1 MPRKKTRPRALMN
14 RPVKAPRRRSPR
26 ATGPAPAAAIVEPG
40 APAAAAPDSTGEDA
54 PAADTASPSGPPQP
68 RIVGLGASAGGLAAL
83 EQFFRNVKPD
93 TGVAWVVVQHLDP
106 EHASVLVELLQ
117 RVTAIP
123 VSEVVD
129 GVPLVVDNVYVIP
142 PNREMEVLDSALL
155 LTMPTAPRGRRMAI
169 DAFFRSL
176 ADERGADA
184 VGVVL
189 SGTGSDGALGLKAI
203 HQAGGLCLV
212 QDRASARFDGMPA
225 AARAAVGTSLVA
237 PAELLPAIL
246 VKALGLAGTRPRPA
260 KGTSEVG
267 LLRVLTVLRS
277 ATGRD
282 FSQYKRSSVLR
293 RIERRMAANGLA
305 DVEAYARFLREQPA
319 EMKTLLQE
327 LLINVTRFFRDPE
340 AFAALQAGVLASLID
355 GKAEGEPVRVWVG
368 GCASGEEA
376 YSIAILLRE
385 LVEKAPREVKV
396 QIYATDL
403 DDEAIAVARAGI
415 YPASIAADVPPER
428 LRRFFVRE
436 DAGYRIR
443 KEIREQVVFAV
454 QDLIKDPP
462 FTRLDLVSCR
472 NVFIY
477 LEPEL
482 QHRILTLFHYALRP
496 GGTLFLSP
504 AEGVGE
510 QSSLFTP
517 IDRKWRLFR
526 AQRSGVAAR
535 AMLTSGLTW
544 FRTPAGGEGLKK
556 APQVDYAELARRQLL
571 QHFAPASVLVDS
583 SGGILYVHGETGHF
597 LRPAPGHPTLD
608 VVEMAREGLQGPI
621 REALQRARTK
631 GEPVHRTGV
640 KGSRQGRPQQV
651 DLTVRPI
658 AAAKAPPGLLLVTFQ
673 EPAQSA
679 KAVPAKRA
687 ARLPVQ
693 PRLAESARVQAL
705 TRELA
710 YSRESLQATIEE
722 QQTSQEELQSTNE
735 EMQSTNEEVQASN
748 EELETAKEEL
758 QSVNEE
764 LTTVNAELQ
773 AKVDQLT
780 WIQDDMKNLFDATNV
795 GTVFLDEALRIKRF
809 TREAARIYRLG
820 PADTGRPL
828 ADIKSNLVGQDLLAE
843 ARAVL
848 DDLVPV
854 ERQVKSLDGAWYLAR
869 LLPYRTTENAIRGVV
884 MTFTDISER
893 IAAEALARLERELA
907 ERIVEATREPL
918 LVLDGGLRVVSAN
931 GAFHATFATRPE
943 TTVGRHVYE
952 LADRRWDLP
961 SLRQLLEQV
970 LPRDQAFEGFAV
982 TETSPDGTVT
992 RRLMDGRR
1000 IGGGDGSTALIL
1012 LAFRH

>member
-1 MPRKKTRPRALMN
+1 MSRKKTRPRAPKN
-14 RPVKAPRRRSPR
+14 PAVKATRRRPAR
-26 ATGPAPAAAIVEPG
+26 ATGQAPAAAIVDPR
-40 APAAAAPDSTGEDA
+40 APTSAAAPDSTSDDA
-54 PAADTASPSGPPQP
+54 PAADTASPSRSPQP

-129 GVPLVVDNVYVIP
+129 GVPLMVDNVYVIP
-142 PNREMEVLDSALL
+142 PNREMEVIDSLLL

-169 DAFFRSL
+169 DVFFRSL

-184 VGVVL
+184 VAVVL

-225 AARAAVGTSLVA
+225 AARAAVGSSLVG
-237 PAELLPAIL
+237 PAEALPAIL
-246 VKALGLAGTRPRPA
+246 VKALGQAGTRPRPA
-260 KGTSEVG
+260 TGTSEVG

-282 FSQYKRSSVLR
+282 FTQYKRRSVLR
-293 RIERRMAANGLA
+293 RIERRMAANGLS

-355 GKAEGEPVRVWVG
+355 GKAEGEPLRVWVG

-385 LVEKAPREVKV
+385 LVEKAPRKVKV
-396 QIYATDL
+396 QIYSTDL
-403 DDEAIAVARAGI
+403 DDEAIAMARAGI

-436 DAGYRIR
+436 DAGYRIC

-462 FTRLDLVSCR
+462 FTGLDLVSCR

-526 AQRSGVAAR
+526 AQRSGASAR

-544 FRTPAGGEGLKK
+544 FRTPAGGERPQK
-556 APQVDYAELARRQLL
+556 APQLDFAELARRQLL

-583 SGGILYVHGETGHF
+583 NGGILYVHGETGHF

-621 REALQRARTK
+621 REALQRARIK

-640 KGSRQGRPQQV
+640 KVTRQGRPQQV
-651 DLTVRPI
+651 DLTVRPV
-658 AAAKAPPGLLLVTFQ
+658 AAAKAPPGLLLLTFQ

-679 KAVPAKRA
+679 KAGPAKRA

-735 EMQSTNEEVQASN
+735 EAQASN

-773 AKVDQLT
+773 AKVEQLT

-795 GTVFLDEALRIKRF
+795 GTVFLDEALCIKRF

-828 ADIKSNLVGQDLLAE
+828 ADIKSNLVDQDLLAE

-982 TETSPDGTVT
+982 NETSPDGTVT